1 MRLGKSW
8 ATWSGLGVGE
18 MAVVWRIQIG
28 KDLALSPCLY
38 SHFIGRQCSI
48 APPFTLRR
56 NYNECDVVS
65 QTITISSEQKPQLQ
79 RNVPNVIITY

>member
-1 MRLGKSW
+1 MRLGKSL

-38 SHFIGRQCSI
+38 SHFNGR
-48 APPFTLRR
+48 
-56 NYNECDVVS
+56 
-65 QTITISSEQKPQLQ
+65 
-79 RNVPNVIITY
+79 